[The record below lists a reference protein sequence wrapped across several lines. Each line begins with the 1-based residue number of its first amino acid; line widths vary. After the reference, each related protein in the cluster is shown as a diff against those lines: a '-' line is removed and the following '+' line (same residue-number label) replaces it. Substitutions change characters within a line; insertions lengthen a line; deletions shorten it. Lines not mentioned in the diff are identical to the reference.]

1 MFYWWW
7 GFLFFSFLLS
17 LVFVISVESVTT
29 ARTIVSKFKWESV
42 RFVVGDMVG
51 KSYNKWI
58 FFLKNGEKKNP
69 GKYEICRGFFLVYSI
84 CISYYK
90 LFVVVTSL
98 ALFFVRI
105 EIPLFALILTS
116 LFEIMKALLSLFIYL
131 FFFEKNKFCN
141 FYYFK

>member
-1 MFYWWW
+1 M
-7 GFLFFSFLLS
+7 GK
-17 LVFVISVESVTT
+17 VI
-29 ARTIVSKFKWESV
+29 IN
-42 RFVVGDMVG
+42 G
-51 KSYNKWI
+51 

-69 GKYEICRGFFLVYSI
+69 GKYEICRGFFSVYSI

-90 LFVVVTSL
+90 LLVVVTFL

-116 LFEIMKALLSLFIYL
+116 LFEIVKALLPLLIYL
-131 FFFEKNKFCN
+131 FFFGKSKSCN